1 MGQLTAMSADQT
13 PTTDL
18 SNYIGRFAPSPT
30 GPLHFGSLVCA
41 VASFLDAKAHSGKW
55 LLRIEDIDPPRE
67 QPGATIEIQKA
78 LEAHSLFWDGLPL
91 LQSERSDAYKSVL
104 EFLEQEDLLFKCT
117 CSRKRLMLLN
127 NCYDGHCRSHFNSSG
142 PYALRLKVGNLPRTY
157 KNKKSEIIFQDSI
170 CGAQKENLVETCGDF
185 VIHRKDGLFAYQLAV
200 VVDDIFQ
207 GITHI
212 VRGIDL
218 LESTARQIYL
228 TTLLDGRIAN
238 YAHHPVITDNHGYKL
253 SKQHGAE
260 GLDIEKPKSNIY
272 YSLCALQLKPP
283 IELKKEN
290 CQTQLDWAVE
300 KWDITRL
307 RAVSAI
313 KLGSIIS

>member
-1 MGQLTAMSADQT
+1 MSADRTQT
-13 PTTDL
+13 SDS

-41 VASFLDAKAHSGKW
+41 VASFLDARAHSGKW

-67 QPGATIEIQKA
+67 QPGAIIEIQKA
-78 LEAHSLFWDGLPL
+78 LEAHSLFWDDRPL
-91 LQSERSDAYKSVL
+91 RQSERSDAYNSVL
-104 EFLEQEDLLFKCT
+104 KFLQREDLLFKCT
-117 CSRKRLMLLN
+117 CTRKRLMLLN
-127 NCYDGHCRSHFNSSG
+127 NCYDGHCRHHFDSSG
-142 PYALRLKVGNLPRTY
+142 QYALRLKVGNLPKTY
-157 KNKKSEIIFQDSI
+157 QNKKSEIMFQDNI
-170 CGAQKENLVETCGDF
+170 CGPQKENLLETCGDF

-228 TTLLDGRIAN
+228 TTLLGARTAN

-253 SKQHGAE
+253 SKQHGAK
-260 GLDIEKPKSNIY
+260 GLDIEKPNLNIY
-272 YSLCALQLKPP
+272 YSLRALQLKPP

-290 CQTQLDWAVE
+290 CLTQLDWAVE
-300 KWDITRL
+300 KWDIRRL
-307 RAVSAI
+307 KGVSAI
-313 KLGSIIS
+313 KLGSILT